1 MVSYSASH
9 SVEEM
14 TAEENILLSL
24 APRIKDLK
32 LIKEEMK
39 ELTTAL
45 GIENV
50 MKMKESK
57 LSTGQ
62 RKRLEIVRAI
72 LRKPEVVIAD
82 KPTAI

>member
-14 TAEENILLSL
+14 TAKENILLSL
-24 APRIKDLK
+24 APRMKDLRS
-32 LIKEEMK
+32 IKEEMK

-50 MKMKESK
+50 MRMKESK
-57 LSTGQ
+57 LSTDRERGL
-62 RKRLEIVRAI
+62 K
-72 LRKPEVVIAD
+72 
-82 KPTAI
+82 